1 MFLEDTIMDMF
12 VSEAVRWV
20 REETYLRAE
29 APSSFSPVACVHM
42 CAVYILCALSYTP
55 LTVFHIVNGGEM
67 LKPATHHATLPPQL
81 GALSGRWRGAGS
93 FLRARCALLGQSGLS
108 SLAQLN
114 AILNEATHQLSLGG
128 ERGWYEAK
136 SSNC

>member
-1 MFLEDTIMDMF
+1 MACEH
-12 VSEAVRWV
+12 VR
-20 REETYLRAE
+20 A
-29 APSSFSPVACVHM
+29 M
-42 CAVYILCALSYTP
+42 YTP
-55 LTVFHIVNGGEM
+55 CVLSHSPLTIFHIVNGGEM

-128 ERGWYEAK
+128 ERGWCEAK
-136 SSNC
+136 SSNF